1 MRPFEARAYAVES
14 RIRDDGSGT
23 SSHGSAEV
31 AVGGEILRGEASGG
45 GPLDALERAL
55 RSALLPAYPAL
66 ARVLTSDFRAQV
78 AQGRDRAHGIVRV
91 RFTATVEGRPPWT
104 TVGSAPDLM
113 HAAWL
118 ALADCLEYAVAT
130 RAGVDES
137 VHVEREQEAL
147 PLAQLAP
154 LLVDEVDGES
164 LRAIAEID
172 WHATTLDLADGIDRE
187 LAARATAQGAALAY
201 SFGNFCAIAA
211 HPDRHAV
218 VRVNLLKGR
227 PENQVGSVTTTR
239 DRVDALFDWSQLP
252 EALRAR
258 RCSRS
263 WTSASRS
270 GRWASGALR
279 ARASRRTSPRST
291 ARSGRRS

>member
-91 RFTATVEGRPPWT
+91 RFTAPSRDGRRGRPSAAPT
-104 TVGSAPDLM
+104 TSCTRPGSRSPTASSTRSRRGP
-113 HAAWL
+113 AS
-118 ALADCLEYAVAT
+118 T
-130 RAGVDES
+130 RAS
-137 VHVEREQEAL
+137 TSSASSR
-147 PLAQLAP
+147 PSRWPSSRP

-252 EALRAR
+252 EASRAR
-258 RCSRS
+258 RCSR
-263 WTSASRS
+263 
-270 GRWASGALR
+270 
-279 ARASRRTSPRST
+279 
-291 ARSGRRS
+291 